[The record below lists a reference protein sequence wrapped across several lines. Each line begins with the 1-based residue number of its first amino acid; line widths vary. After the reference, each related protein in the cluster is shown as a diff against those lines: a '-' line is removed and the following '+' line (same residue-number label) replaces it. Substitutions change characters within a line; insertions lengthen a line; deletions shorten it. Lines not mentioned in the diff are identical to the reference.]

1 MNEPMIEDSAR
12 RLYGQRVDRALV
24 ARVEAGTFPQAL
36 WREVVVAGF
45 DTVLLPESAGGI
57 DGDWTDAW
65 PILHGLGRYGV
76 PLPLAETMIGAL
88 LLAGAGLTVPEGP
101 IAVIEA
107 VTDGT
112 IAAQDGAGGS
122 RLSGRAVRVAWAR
135 HARWALVSLP
145 HARIALVDLGDRASA
160 SVAPY
165 ADVAGLPSDTVEL
178 DRTPALAVAPTP
190 LPSLALPVR
199 TLGALARSAMIVG
212 ALQSTL
218 DQSVRYAND
227 RVQFGKPIGRN
238 QAIQQQLAL
247 LAGELESARAAARA
261 ACEDAPTASRRVA
274 PSAGFGAAVAKICCS
289 EAATRA
295 AAIAHQVHGAI
306 GFTAEHPLNLATRR
320 LWAWRADFGSDA
332 WWAERLGRDAIAAG
346 GSAFWPALTAR
357 RFEPSGAASAPG
369 CDGSVGAGG
378 RASDGH

>member
-24 ARVEAGTFPQAL
+24 AQVEAGAFPQAL
-36 WREVVVAGF
+36 WQEVVEAGF
-45 DTVLLPESAGGI
+45 DAVLLPEAAGGI
-57 DGDWTDAW
+57 DGDWADAW
-65 PILHGLGRYGV
+65 PILHGLGRFGV

-88 LLAGAGLTVPEGP
+88 LLAGAGLAVPAGP

-107 VTDGT
+107 LTDGT
-112 IAAQDGAGGS
+112 IAAQDDADGS

-160 SVAPY
+160 SVVPHS
-165 ADVAGLPSDTVEL
+165 DVAGLPSDTVEL
-178 DRTPALAVAPTP
+178 DRAPAVVIAPTP
-190 LPSLALPVR
+190 LPALALPVR
-199 TLGALARSAMIVG
+199 TLGAVARSVMIVG
-212 ALQSTL
+212 ALQSAL

-238 QAIQQQLAL
+238 QAIQHQLAL
-247 LAGELESARAAARA
+247 FAGELESARAAARA
-261 ACEDAPTASRRVA
+261 ACEDAPTATRRVA
-274 PSAGFGAAVAKICCS
+274 PSAGFGAAVAKICCG
-289 EAATRA
+289 EAASRA

-332 WWAERLGRDAIAAG
+332 WWAERLGREAIAAG

-357 RFEPSGAASAPG
+357 RF
-369 CDGSVGAGG
+369 
-378 RASDGH
+378 